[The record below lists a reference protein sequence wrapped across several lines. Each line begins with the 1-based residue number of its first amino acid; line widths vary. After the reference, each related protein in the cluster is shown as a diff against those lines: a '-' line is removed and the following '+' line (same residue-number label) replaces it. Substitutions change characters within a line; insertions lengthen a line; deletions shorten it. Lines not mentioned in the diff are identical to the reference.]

1 MYFFLESPKQTEV
14 SSVHARKLVLRETL
28 RGQRFGWLIRL
39 LNRLLHESQIEANRA
54 LWTVSAGKWFREHFR
69 VSSAAPEQSQL
80 LPRVP
85 QVHGRAKRLLD
96 EIDQFRVECL
106 SQLPVWR
113 REGAVGD
120 NLFKITLASQH
131 AEPFDLCPAHADLQ
145 VRQSAQI
152 RRGGQ
157 CDITTHSRLQRAI
170 NEYFSHDLEFSAGIL
185 TDFLG
190 RVSTAATVLAID

>member
-1 MYFFLESPKQTEV
+1 
-14 SSVHARKLVLRETL
+14 
-28 RGQRFGWLIRL
+28 
-39 LNRLLHESQIEANRA
+39 
-54 LWTVSAGKWFREHFR
+54 
-69 VSSAAPEQSQL
+69 
-80 LPRVP
+80 VP

-96 EIDQFRVECL
+96 EIDHFRVESL

-131 AEPFDLCPAHADLQ
+131 AEPFDLRPAHADLQ